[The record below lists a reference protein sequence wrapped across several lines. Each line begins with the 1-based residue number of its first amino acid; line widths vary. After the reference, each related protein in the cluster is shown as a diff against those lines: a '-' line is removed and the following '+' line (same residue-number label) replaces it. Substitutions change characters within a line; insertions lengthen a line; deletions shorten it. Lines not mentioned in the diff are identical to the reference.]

1 MYEAYWELP
10 ETPFDNAVDAR
21 WFYESEPHG
30 EALARLFFLI
40 EQHRRCGFL
49 SGPSGTGKTLLLQ
62 LMVREVRRTQRDVA
76 FVDLY
81 GLSAPEALWRLATAL
96 DLAPPDTAPVRNLW
110 RAVDDHLQG
119 ARMAQSQT
127 VVVFDHLD
135 QADND
140 CLQLLSRLL
149 SYDGG
154 QSRWLTVITSCRE
167 LSLPRQMDDLRD
179 RIDLRVE
186 LQPLDPAHTATYV
199 RETLRKAGCPRQ
211 IFADDA
217 LDNMFELT
225 KGIPRQINRV
235 CDLSLLAG
243 MGEQKEVID
252 ATTVDSAVREL
263 EVAI

>member
-21 WFYESEPHG
+21 WFYESEPHE

-62 LMVREVRRTQRDVA
+62 LLVREVSRSQRDVA

-81 GLSAPEALWRLATAL
+81 GLTAPEALWRLATEL
-96 DLAPPDTAPVRNLW
+96 DLGPTETMSVRKMW
-110 RAVDDHLQG
+110 RAIEDHLNG
-119 ARMAQSQT
+119 ARMSQSQT
-127 VVVFDHLD
+127 VIVFDHLD

-140 CLQLLSRLL
+140 CLQMLTRLL
-149 SYDGG
+149 NYDGG
-154 QSRWLTVITSCRE
+154 QSRWLTVIASCRE
-167 LSLPRQMDDLRD
+167 LSLPRQMEDLRD

-186 LQPLDPAHTATYV
+186 LQPLDPANTAGYI

-211 IFADDA
+211 IFDEDA
-217 LDNMFELT
+217 LTNMFELT
-225 KGIPRQINRV
+225 QGIPRQINRV

-252 ATTVDSAVREL
+252 AGTVDAAVREL